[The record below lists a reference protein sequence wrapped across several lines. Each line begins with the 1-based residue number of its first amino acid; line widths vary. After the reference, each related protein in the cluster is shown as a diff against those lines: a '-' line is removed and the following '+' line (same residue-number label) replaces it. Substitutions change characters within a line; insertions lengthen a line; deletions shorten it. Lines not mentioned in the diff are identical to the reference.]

1 LNASYIFG
9 AAMMVAAIT
18 MSATKMLSVGP
29 EITREAF
36 CLITTSTRLGSKS
49 NRATRGEVRR
59 TIGV

>member
-1 LNASYIFG
+1 
-9 AAMMVAAIT
+9 